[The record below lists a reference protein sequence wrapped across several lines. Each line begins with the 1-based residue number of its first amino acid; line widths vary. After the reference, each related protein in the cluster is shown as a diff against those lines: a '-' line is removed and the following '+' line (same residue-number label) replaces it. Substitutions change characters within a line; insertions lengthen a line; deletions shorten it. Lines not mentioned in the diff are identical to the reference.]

1 MVKFW
6 CHPHNYQTDSNIKKK
21 WLFCPYFW
29 LKGQTQFEPSTEF
42 SSFYHKTLEHFSN
55 STIIKLSKIA
65 YLQKRQQITYCH
77 IPEMTKHYYW
87 LLLLIDEYRFSSFS
101 VLNTQ
106 TFATKVKH
114 EKPFTFKLQL

>member
-42 SSFYHKTLEHFSN
+42 SSFLP
-55 STIIKLSKIA
+55 
-65 YLQKRQQITYCH
+65 Q
-77 IPEMTKHYYW
+77 
-87 LLLLIDEYRFSSFS
+87 
-101 VLNTQ
+101 NTRA
-106 TFATKVKH
+106 FLKFHDNK
-114 EKPFTFKLQL
+114 TFKDRLLTKKTTNYLLTHSRDD